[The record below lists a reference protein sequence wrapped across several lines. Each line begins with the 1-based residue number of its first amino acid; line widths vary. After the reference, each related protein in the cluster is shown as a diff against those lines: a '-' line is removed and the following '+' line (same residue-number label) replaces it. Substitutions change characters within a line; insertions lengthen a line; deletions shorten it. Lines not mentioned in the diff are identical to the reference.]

1 MVRLQVPRHLLPCD
15 QDVQQQE
22 EVEEGNAARGARE
35 VEGPGVAVFAAAAA
49 ASALSLVSSPRPPKP
64 TSNPLPPSLSRPI
77 SLSIFRSPPSSTE
90 SARNVSQTKSPQHL
104 SQ

>member
-49 ASALSLVSSPRPPKP
+49 SALSLASSPRRPKP
-64 TSNPLPPSLSRPI
+64 TSNPLPPSLSQPI

-90 SARNVSQTKSPQHL
+90 SACNVSQTKSPQHL